1 MSNMNRRKYLE
12 KVAKTPQLLTH
23 TIDPDVARQL
33 PIIFGFK
40 NLNLDK
46 KPFNCSPKHGDSLL
60 YILNTLKLFSQ
71 VIRMHLEMN
80 YPHCHLVPDDQ
91 VKTHNLFL
99 FLSLAPN
106 KKLHQLGRK
115 GTPQRIVGYFDS
127 PTLNLFQVCLLDL
140 NHKLSGD

>member
-1 MSNMNRRKYLE
+1 MSNKNRRKYLE
-12 KVAKTPQLLTH
+12 KVAKTPQLLTRI
-23 TIDPDVARQL
+23 IDPDVARRL
-33 PIIFGFK
+33 PITFGFK

-46 KPFNCSPKHGDSLL
+46 KPFNCSQKHGNSLL
-60 YILNTLKLFSQ
+60 CVFNTLRLFSQ
-71 VIRMHLEMN
+71 VIRMNLEIN
-80 YPHCHLVPDDQ
+80 YPHCHPVPDDQ

-115 GTPQRIVGYFDS
+115 GTPQRLLGYFDS